1 MIKMV
6 VIGKCWDPEGSDE
19 LRFGWQALQRQLPA
33 SAKVV
38 HTHATNFEELWVE
51 ATALASKLA
60 STFDANLDGTAT
72 GTGMEMSTANDQV
85 LMLAHPHLA
94 LAPGCLESLEQTTQL
109 ANSEGFVWAYDSK
122 HTAPEHPISYC
133 TWRGLE
139 RHAALS
145 ANKLPAPLAKDM
157 QRDAPLVSMATM
169 GSLASTTPLKART
182 QWGVLQAFAHD
193 YSDYRSGER
202 LEVMN
207 MVPASA
213 YKILDVGGGE
223 GGFLQALKKTRSCE
237 THLAEYSAQACEVAQ
252 SRVDKVWQGDFFVA
266 PITEKFDCITF
277 LDVLEHTTEPLRWL
291 EKAREYLSAQGTL
304 VASIPNVGHW
314 SVIADL
320 LEGRWDYAPVGIH
333 CITHLRFFTR
343 HGIEALFEQAGFEI
357 DAIEATHVMPPPW
370 WNTAGMAAATGNALN
385 IADNNLSAYAY
396 LVRAKLK

>member
-1 MIKMV
+1 MIKLV
-6 VIGKCWDPEGSDE
+6 VIGKCWDPDGSDE
-19 LRFGWQALQRQLPA
+19 LRFGWQALQRQLPK

-38 HTHATNFEELWVE
+38 HTQATNFEELWVE

-60 STFDANLDGTAT
+60 STFDANLDGIAT
-72 GTGMEMSTANDQV
+72 GTGMEMSKANDQV

-94 LAPGCLESLEQTTQL
+94 LPPGCLESLEQTAQL
-109 ANSEGFVWAYDSK
+109 ANSEDFVWAYDSK

-139 RHAALS
+139 RHAAQS
-145 ANKLPAPLAKDM
+145 ASKLPAPLAKDL
-157 QRDAPLVSMATM
+157 QRDAPLVSMAAI
-169 GSLASTTPLKART
+169 GSLISATPLKART
-182 QWGVLQAFAHD
+182 QWGVPQAFAHD

-252 SRVDKVWQGDFFVA
+252 SRVDKVWQGDFFKA
-266 PITEKFDCITF
+266 AISETFDCITF
-277 LDVLEHTTEPLRWL
+277 LDVLEHATEPWHWL
-291 EKAREYLSAQGTL
+291 ERAKELLTANGCI

-314 SVIADL
+314 SVVADL

-343 HGIEALFEQAGFEI
+343 HSIEALFAQAGFEI
-357 DAIEATHVMPPPW
+357 ETIEATRVEPPPW
-370 WNTAGMAAATGNALN
+370 WHTTGFTSATSNALN
-385 IADNNLSAYAY
+385 IDEDNLSAYAF